1 MKSSARL
8 VKQAINDS
16 NPPNFHYDSSASKK
30 HKDDIDRI
38 QQDLNVLNQKIAE
51 ARGESSSVHATSVH
65 LAGNESKG
73 GASPFVSG
81 LRTLAESER
90 SVPGKDVKDLKISTL
105 ESLLEKISEYDRLI
119 LAKTVPAETSTSGQP
134 LRRKSFGTDL
144 NVLPN
149 HLRVVDRLVDLHNSN
164 KRVTVLRQTV
174 TPPTTTASQPE
185 IPAVNPHYTPTTHQ
199 MSSPVKATNNNNNS
213 NNNNNNNSAE
223 INELKSTINKLNL
236 KLELLETKRMEKENQ
251 NEFLSKDKD
260 TLQKKND
267 SLQQTLQQKE
277 TELQNL
283 QKAHKSLENDLH
295 TLQQSNNHSSSSLQ
309 EKLEIE
315 ISYNQRILSILMNKI
330 NFLQNDNL
338 SLLSADN
345 SNLLISNQQ
354 YQNMVSFLQNCLL
367 LLFVSNN
374 CFFLFSNS
382 PNNIRRPY
390 NYSIKPLNTG
400 LQAIKM
406 KFS

>member
-38 QQDLNVLNQKIAE
+38 QQDLNVLNQKIAD
-51 ARGESSSVHATSVH
+51 AKGESSSVHATSIN
-65 LAGNESKG
+65 LAGNEGKG

-81 LRTLAESER
+81 LRSLAESER
-90 SVPGKDVKDLKISTL
+90 SLPGKDVKDLKISTL

-119 LAKTVPAETSTSGQP
+119 LAKTVPAETSTTGQP
-134 LRRKSFGTDL
+134 QRRKSFGTDL
-144 NVLPN
+144 NVLPT
-149 HLRVVDRLVDLHNSN
+149 HFRVVDRLVDLHNSN
-164 KRVTVLRQTV
+164 KRVTVLRQTI

-185 IPAVNPHYTPTTHQ
+185 IPAVNPHYTTTTHQ
-199 MSSPVKATNNNNNS
+199 MMSSPVKTT

-295 TLQQSNNHSSSSLQ
+295 TLQQTNNHSSSSLQ

-330 NFLQNDNL
+330 NFLQNENL

-354 YQNMVSFLQNCLL
+354 YQNMVSFSKIV
-367 LLFVSNN
+367 LLFRFVY
-374 CFFLFSNS
+374 F
-382 PNNIRRPY
+382 
-390 NYSIKPLNTG
+390 
-400 LQAIKM
+400 
-406 KFS
+406 